1 MRRFVGILRVVFL
14 SAAVAF
20 AERPASAPGHGQHE
34 DKQDRDDHDD
44 RAPIQ
49 SGYAVITPATTSG
62 TGLVVFET
70 FGWRRGGDAGTP
82 QAGVQP
88 PDLTTNAVLF
98 EESNRRLSKDLG
110 VAIVDPKIGALGK
123 SWLERKCRALIC
135 VQFNLE
141 IFRRECSLSHD
152 GITQTRQE
160 VLSLIDP

>member
-110 VAIVDPKIGALGK
+110 VAIVDRK
-123 SWLERKCRALIC
+123 STRL
-135 VQFNLE
+135 N
-141 IFRRECSLSHD
+141 SSHVA
-152 GITQTRQE
+152 I
-160 VLSLIDP
+160 SYA